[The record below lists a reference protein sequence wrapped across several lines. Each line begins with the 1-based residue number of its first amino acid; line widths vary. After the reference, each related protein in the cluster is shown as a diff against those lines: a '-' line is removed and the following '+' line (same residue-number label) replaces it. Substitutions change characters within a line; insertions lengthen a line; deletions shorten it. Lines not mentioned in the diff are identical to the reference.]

1 MHILN
6 NQIFHFINNYNPA
19 YIGKLNKNIKLIYR
33 NHEKK
38 PDIEYLK
45 KLQRF
50 CKSNGYKIY
59 LSNDLKLAIKL
70 NFDGVY
76 ISSFNKRLI
85 IKSNTHKK
93 FTILGSAHDL
103 KEIRIKEKQGVQIIF
118 LSPVFINKNNRYL
131 GIYNYLKLRK
141 LTRCKSVALGGID
154 EKNLKQLYIYG
165 INEFASIKFIEKM
178 YEK

>member
-1 MHILN
+1 VHILN

-45 KLQRF
+45 
-50 CKSNGYKIY
+50 
-59 LSNDLKLAIKL
+59 KLAIKL

>member
-1 MHILN
+1 M
-6 NQIFHFINNYNPA
+6 
-19 YIGKLNKNIKLIYR
+19 
-33 NHEKK
+33 
-38 PDIEYLK
+38 
-45 KLQRF
+45 
-50 CKSNGYKIY
+50 
-59 LSNDLKLAIKL
+59 
-70 NFDGVY
+70 
-76 ISSFNKRLI
+76 
-85 IKSNTHKK
+85 
-93 FTILGSAHDL
+93 
-103 KEIRIKEKQGVQIIF
+103 QGVQIIF